1 MHAGPRCISFYVS
14 CDVLNQAQ
22 LTLEELN
29 LTIDSALKLILV
41 RLAYEGAPRSY
52 SPAEDT
58 DARLRE
64 HVRIALLA
72 VPQSATTSAT
82 RCAQPMTETAPVS
95 GK

>member
-1 MHAGPRCISFYVS
+1 MHAGRRCISFYVS

-52 SPAEDT
+52 SHTVDT
-58 DARLRE
+58 DARLRG

-82 RCAQPMTETAPVS
+82 NVPSP
-95 GK
+95 